1 MRILAPVVII
11 VVLALWH
18 VLSLIKPR
26 EPESL
31 NVYVY
36 KTDVALFQKN
46 LGRPKIFNESGV
58 AIITEKLPD
67 GWAIVVEGE
76 GHNYEAR

>member
-1 MRILAPVVII
+1 MKALEPVVII
-11 VVLALWH
+11 VVLVLAWH
-18 VLSLIKPR
+18 VLSLKPR

-36 KTDVALFQKN
+36 KTGVAFFQKN

-58 AIITEKLPD
+58 AIITEKLPE

-76 GHNYEAR
+76 GYNYEAR